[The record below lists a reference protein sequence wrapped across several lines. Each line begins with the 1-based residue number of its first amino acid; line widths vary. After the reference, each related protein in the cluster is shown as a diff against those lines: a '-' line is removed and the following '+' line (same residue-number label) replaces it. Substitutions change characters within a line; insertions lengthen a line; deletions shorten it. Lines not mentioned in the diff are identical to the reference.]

1 MFACAKF
8 AFSRGTER
16 HEIYIEYIHWN
27 SANIV
32 HSIEYS
38 VNGDYS
44 VSKYENK
51 LVSGALCK
59 HVCYAGRHVIPQV
72 MISSTISCIQ
82 EPQWL
87 EKTATENIIILKTKQ
102 MNL

>member
-38 VNGDYS
+38 VNSDYS
-44 VSKYENK
+44 ASIQSCHETE
-51 LVSGALCK
+51 SF
-59 HVCYAGRHVIPQV
+59 
-72 MISSTISCIQ
+72 SSLMACG
-82 EPQWL
+82 
-87 EKTATENIIILKTKQ
+87 
-102 MNL
+102 